1 MKISK
6 GLIALSM
13 ALLIAA
19 CSNKYEQPAKDALAS
34 AEKSL
39 TEARADAKE
48 FAQEELAAAEDTYA
62 RMKAKFDKKE
72 YKDVVSDTPTFNERM
87 TALKDMVVVRQTQIT
102 TATKQWEE
110 SLSVEVPKRIEA
122 VEARFKSLKPA
133 KLPKDVTKEAYESAK
148 ASIENVKADWAAAQA
163 AHAEGKAI
171 EAAEK
176 ARAAEAKAQA
186 VSEQLA
192 MPPAPAA

>member
-13 ALLIAA
+13 ALVIVA
-19 CSNKYEQPAKDALAS
+19 CTNKYEQPAKDALAS

-39 TEARADAKE
+39 NEARNDAKE
-48 FAQEELAAAEDTYA
+48 FAQEELAQVEESYA
-62 RMKAKFDKKE
+62 RMKKKFDDKE
-72 YKDVVSDTPTFNERM
+72 YKDAVGETTTFNSKM

-102 TATKQWEE
+102 TATRQWEE
-110 SLSVEVPKRIEA
+110 SLSTEVPKKIEA
-122 VEARFKSLKPA
+122 IEARFKALKPTR
-133 KLPKDVTKEAYESAK
+133 LPKEVTKEAYDGAQAAIDNLK
-148 ASIENVKADWAAAQA
+148 AEWAAAQA

-176 ARAAEAKAQA
+176 ARAVEAKAQA
-186 VSEQLA
+186 VADQLA
-192 MPPAPAA
+192 VAKS

>member
-1 MKISK
+1 MTISR

-13 ALLIAA
+13 ALLITA
-19 CSNKYEQPAKDALAS
+19 CTNKYEQPAKDALAS

-39 TEARADAKE
+39 SEARTDAKE
-48 FAQEELAAAEDTYA
+48 FAQEELAQAEETYA
-62 RMKAKFDKKE
+62 RMKKRYDDKE
-72 YKDVVSDTPTFNERM
+72 YKDVVGETSTFNQKM

-110 SLSVEVPKRIEA
+110 SLSVEVPKKIEA
-122 VEARFKSLKPA
+122 VETRLKALKPN
-133 KLPKDVTKEAYESAK
+133 KLPKEVTKEAYESAK

-171 EAAEK
+171 EAADK

-192 MPPAPAA
+192 MPPPA